1 MIIYF
6 DGGCRPNPGLTSVG
20 VVAEDGYEFYETRG
34 QGTNNLAEWLAIIEA
49 AAYGAKM
56 AVEQLTLCGDSS
68 LVINQAAGNWKIKRP
83 EFRPLYTYLHE
94 IITGMEV
101 TFQHV
106 RRAKNLAGHLI
117 ERKYKAGF

>member
-6 DGGCRPNPGLTSVG
+6 DGGCRPNPGLMSVG
-20 VVAEDGYEFYETRG
+20 IVADDGYEFYETRG

-49 AAYGAKM
+49 AAHGAKM
-56 AVEQLTLCGDSS
+56 AAEQLTLCGDSS

-83 EFRPLYTYLHE
+83 EFRPLYVQLQK
-94 IITGMEV
+94 IIPDMDV
-101 TFQHV
+101 QFQHV

-117 ERKYKAGF
+117 ERKYKEGF